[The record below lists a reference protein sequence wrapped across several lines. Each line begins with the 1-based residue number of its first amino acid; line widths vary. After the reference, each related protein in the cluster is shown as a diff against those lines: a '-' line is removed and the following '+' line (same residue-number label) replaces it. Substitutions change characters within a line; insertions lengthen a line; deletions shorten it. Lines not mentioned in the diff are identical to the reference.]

1 MLSLPSEPGD
11 YIRKVGEHFISFI
24 HKLDQAGVTAKM
36 ENSLYGGNATDYW
49 LNMVGTHI
57 LHVLSQKYM
66 RINMLSSEGEKQL
79 IADIVYIRKLIGQ
92 FLSSTSQ

>member
-1 MLSLPSEPGD
+1 MPSEPGD

-49 LNMVGTHI
+49 LNVVGTHM
-57 LHVLSQKYM
+57 LQVLSQKYM

-92 FLSSTSQ
+92 FLNSPSQ